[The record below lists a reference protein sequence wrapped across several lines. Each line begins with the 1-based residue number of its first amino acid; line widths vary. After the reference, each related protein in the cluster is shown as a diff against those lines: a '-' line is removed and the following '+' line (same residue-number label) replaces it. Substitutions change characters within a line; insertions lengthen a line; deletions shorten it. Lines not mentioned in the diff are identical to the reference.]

1 MENSYILKARGRQ
14 FSELYLCFCGYQ
26 ECRPG
31 YAFGP
36 AVRSNYVIHHILSGK
51 GIYQAG
57 RTSYEL
63 NAGQGFLICPET
75 PTFYRADDAEPWTYL
90 WIGFSGS
97 RAAEYLSGIG
107 LGKNQLTY
115 RSEKGSQMHRIVLD
129 MLKHNTYTTAN
140 QYRLESLL
148 FAFFSTLSEDLDILS
163 ASDRT
168 DGSLYVRKAMEFIQS
183 NYANPIR
190 ITDIADYV
198 CINRSYLYSLFRK
211 ELHMS
216 PQEYLSNYR
225 LTRAAELLIVTD
237 LSVESVAFS
246 CGYSDPLVFSKAFK
260 LRNGITPSRYRQEKL
275 NKT

>member
-26 ECRPG
+26 ECAPG

-36 AVRSNYVIHHILSGK
+36 AVRSNYVIHYILKGK
-51 GIYQAG
+51 GIYRAEG
-57 RTSYEL
+57 ASYTLE
-63 NAGQGFLICPET
+63 AGQGFLIRPDVQ
-75 PTFYRADDAEPWTYL
+75 TFYQADEADPWSYL
-90 WIGFSGS
+90 WIGFDGS
-97 RAAEYLSGIG
+97 RTAEYLAG
-107 LGKNQLTY
+107 LGLGENQLTY
-115 RSEKGSQMHRIVLD
+115 RSSKGNQLYRIVRD

-140 QYRLESLL
+140 QFMLESLL
-148 FAFFSTLSEDLDILS
+148 YAFFSALSEDLVVVS
-163 ASDRT
+163 VSGRS
-168 DGSLYVRKAMEFIQS
+168 DGSLYVRKAVEFIQT

-190 ITDIADYV
+190 VTDIADYV
-198 CINRSYLYSLFRK
+198 CINRSYLYTLFRK

-225 LTRAAELLIVTD
+225 LTRASELLIVTD

-260 LRNGITPSRYRQEKL
+260 AKTGQTPSRYRSRP
-275 NKT
+275 

>member
-1 MENSYILKARGRQ
+1 
-14 FSELYLCFCGYQ
+14 
-26 ECRPG
+26 
-31 YAFGP
+31 
-36 AVRSNYVIHHILSGK
+36 
-51 GIYQAG
+51 
-57 RTSYEL
+57 
-63 NAGQGFLICPET
+63 
-75 PTFYRADDAEPWTYL
+75 
-90 WIGFSGS
+90 
-97 RAAEYLSGIG
+97 
-107 LGKNQLTY
+107 
-115 RSEKGSQMHRIVLD
+115 MHRIVLD